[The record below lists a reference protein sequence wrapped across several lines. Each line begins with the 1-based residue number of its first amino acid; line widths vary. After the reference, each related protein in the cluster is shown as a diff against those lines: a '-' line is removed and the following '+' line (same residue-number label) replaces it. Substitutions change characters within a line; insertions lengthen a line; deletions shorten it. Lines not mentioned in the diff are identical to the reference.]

1 MVDGRGGPQLH
12 RMVQASSQV
21 ASGLD
26 PSGKILH
33 RKNRKIHFT
42 DPFIYRTLAHYC
54 RVEVSEEALVEG
66 VVASHLSRKHQV
78 FHWRNGAE
86 VDCIAMD
93 DGDFYGFEVK
103 WGVKKVSKPRWL
115 QRFMTLDRET
125 IPFFLSSLDE

>member
-1 MVDGRGGPQLH
+1 M
-12 RMVQASSQV
+12 
-21 ASGLD
+21 ASGRD

-66 VVASHLSRKHQV
+66 VVASHLSRKYQV

-93 DGDFYGFEVK
+93 EGGFYGFEVK
-103 WGVKKVSKPRWL
+103 WGVRKVSKPKWL
-115 QRFMTLDRET
+115 QRFITLDKET
-125 IPFFLSSLDE
+125 IPLFLASLDE